1 MTTRQKYRIVFHE
14 ELERLEQTTL
24 STFDLVGEMIDRSI
38 ECILNHDAE
47 LAGMVVADDDRVDG
61 RYLDVHQGLLNLIAL
76 QAPVASDLRLVAA
89 LLHVIVHIE
98 RMADQCVNAAKLVP
112 LSGSQPPSDDRLLE
126 LIKLMGE
133 QAGRQ
138 TQQAKQALA
147 LRDAALAEDLVQQD
161 DVLDRLNR
169 DCFALALSLGDTEDQ
184 REWAMHMILTARY
197 WERLGD
203 HTVDIGEQTAFVV
216 TGEFREFSDSSPAPR
231 AGT

>member
-1 MTTRQKYRIVFHE
+1 MAQHRIVFHE

-24 STFDLVGEMIDRSI
+24 STFDLVGSMIDRTI

-47 LAGMVVADDDRVDG
+47 LAVMVIADDDRVDG

-89 LLHVIVHIE
+89 LLHVIVHTE
-98 RMADQCVNAAKLVP
+98 RMADQCVSAAKLVP
-112 LSGSQPPSDDRLLE
+112 LAGSEPPTDEHLLD
-126 LIKLMGE
+126 LIKEMGE

-138 TQQAKQALA
+138 NQQAKQALA

-161 DVLDRLNR
+161 DILDRLNR
-169 DCFALALSLGDTEDQ
+169 ECFTLALSIGDTEDQ

-203 HTVDIGEQTAFVV
+203 HTVDVGEQTAFVV
-216 TGEFREFSDSSPAPR
+216 TGEFREFSDSSPSSR
-231 AGT
+231 ANA